1 MKGET
6 SILCPQDVTGTQK
19 TTMFL
24 LCAPVVEAV
33 KAQLALGI
41 RCLANFCKTQWRGY
55 GLKEMKL
62 LKWGGVRGNMPIKTD
77 IVAF

>member
-1 MKGET
+1 M
-6 SILCPQDVTGTQK
+6 S
-19 TTMFL
+19 L
-24 LCAPVVEAV
+24 LHAPVVDV
-33 KAQLALGI
+33 VRAQIALGI
-41 RCLANFCKTQWRGY
+41 RCLANLCKTRWREY